1 VKLQLFDYR
10 LLKND
15 FPEIVGRTYRSDPHL
30 IKARFELFD
39 PLKGPRS

>member
-1 VKLQLFDYR
+1 VKLQLFDYT

-15 FPEIVGRTYRSDPHL
+15 FPEIVGRNYRFDPHL

-39 PLKGPRS
+39 PLKGQRS